1 MGVDILVFICKK
13 TSIFET
19 CQKLQALKNQILGSF
34 IIKAS
39 KPAYKI
45 EHHQSKS
52 QNYHLKCL
60 TKKKMFVLLEIS
72 IFDLKFLM
80 PINFPRIPASNAYIF
95 ILSQYGKY
103 QVHKNHVKK
112 KY

>member
-1 MGVDILVFICKK
+1 MFDG
-13 TSIFET
+13 
-19 CQKLQALKNQILGSF
+19 
-34 IIKAS
+34 
-39 KPAYKI
+39 
-45 EHHQSKS
+45 
-52 QNYHLKCL
+52 
-60 TKKKMFVLLEIS
+60 KKMFVLLEIS

-80 PINFPRIPASNAYIF
+80 PINFPRIPASNASIF